1 MSGLIGGILREHLE
15 KLGRYELSALNRRPV
30 EGIPTTQADLGDGE
44 AIKPAFAQQDVV
56 VHLAA
61 QIDEKDRDSIL
72 RINVMGTYN
81 VFEASRLAGVKRIV
95 YASSVATCAG
105 WVTEPPYEAIFAGR
119 YDEVPETWPML
130 THDMVR
136 ARGLYGASK
145 VWGEAL
151 GRHYADAYGISVLCV
166 RLGRVRAEN
175 RPVEILEYSAF
186 LSHRDTAD
194 FIHRCIE
201 APDDLKYDIFFAA
214 SNNKW
219 AIRDIEHPREVLGY
233 IPRIQPR
240 ITDDKN
246 KILVP
251 VCLFVFVMIEITT
264 I

>member
-1 MSGLIGGILREHLE
+1 MKKILITGMSGLIGGVLRKHLE
-15 KLGRYELSALNRRPV
+15 TVGGYELSALNRRMV
-30 EGIPTTQADLGDGE
+30 EGVPTTQADLGDLE
-44 AIKPAFAQQDVV
+44 AIKPAFVGQDVV

-61 QIDEKDRDSIL
+61 QISEDDRDSML

-81 VFEASRLAGVKRIV
+81 VFEAARLAGVKRIV

-105 WVTEPPYEAIFAGR
+105 WVTEAPYEAIFAGR
-119 YDEVPETWPML
+119 YDEVPEKWPML

-166 RLGRVRAEN
+166 RLGRVRTEN
-175 RPVEILEYSAF
+175 RPVDILEYAAF

-194 FIHRCIE
+194 FLHRCIE
-201 APDDLKYDIFFAA
+201 APDDLKYDIFFAS

-219 AIRDIEHPREVLGY
+219 GIRDIEHPREVLGY
-233 IPRIQPR
+233 
-240 ITDDKN
+240 
-246 KILVP
+246 VP
-251 VCLFVFVMIEITT
+251 QDSAEDFRG
-264 I
+264 